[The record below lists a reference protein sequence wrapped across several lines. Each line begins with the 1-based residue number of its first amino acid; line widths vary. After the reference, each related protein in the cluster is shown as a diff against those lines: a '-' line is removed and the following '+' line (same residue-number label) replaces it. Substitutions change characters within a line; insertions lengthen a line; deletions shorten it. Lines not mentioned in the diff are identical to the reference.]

1 VDFYKNVVKFNV
13 NVAYKMLK
21 DTYYLSMQYGIIN
34 NLNLQIVLGDDNI
47 FEINK
52 KIDDDSQI
60 FYFNFPFDSDKDK
73 SDLFKSIIDDGDLN
87 DEKKDADINEENKE
101 KKDTDIN
108 EENKEKKDIDIN
120 EWDSFKFSNFLMMN
134 DKVKDEEVVE
144 ALMYEDNVIEK
155 KDIDENE
162 KKDRN
167 PPRTRIMDIQ
177 LNDDTKSLWLCRK
190 GPCFI
195 EWNPSFNGPGR
206 CLDIEDYLGRGKGK
220 NYYQSTKEALADI
233 LLDIEKEEKIIWDFF
248 VFNASESKKKEFVK
262 YLEFLENERMNKL
275 YDNDEDGFNDLSS
288 RIELLKIWD
297 EIEEEKEK
305 EAKLKMEKK
314 IKEGRE
320 KLFKLYR
327 RRLLLENIVLLYEGT
342 RSSFFFWY
350 NCWYAC

>member
-1 VDFYKNVVKFNV
+1 MIRKEESLLYPGQPVESMYIEDSTNNIAAYSFFFKEFLLVDFYKNVVKFNV

-52 KIDDDSQI
+52 KINDDSQI

-101 KKDTDIN
+101 KKDADIN

-144 ALMYEDNVIEK
+144 ALMYEDNENEKKDADINEENKEKKDMDENEWNSFKFSNFLMMNDKVKDEEVVEALMYEDNENEKKDIDENEKKDIDENEK

-167 PPRTRIMDIQ
+167 PPRARIME
-177 LNDDTKSLWLCRK
+177 LNGEINGLWLCKK
-190 GPCFI
+190 GPCF
-195 EWNPSFNGPGR
+195 
-206 CLDIEDYLGRGKGK
+206 
-220 NYYQSTKEALADI
+220 
-233 LLDIEKEEKIIWDFF
+233 
-248 VFNASESKKKEFVK
+248 
-262 YLEFLENERMNKL
+262 LE
-275 YDNDEDGFNDLSS
+275 
-288 RIELLKIWD
+288 
-297 EIEEEKEK
+297 
-305 EAKLKMEKK
+305 
-314 IKEGRE
+314 
-320 KLFKLYR
+320 
-327 RRLLLENIVLLYEGT
+327 
-342 RSSFFFWY
+342 
-350 NCWYAC
+350 